1 MPLSAD
7 RETLELLGLVV
18 GKDGALL
25 LSFVLGNIIGKQKDG
40 DGRFECLNISRAQI
54 IISIKK

>member
-40 DGRFECLNISRAQI
+40 RFECLNISRAQI